1 MDNDIENI
9 TKFNEGYNL
18 AELDN
23 DLALQSIGTIDENS
37 SERLQ
42 FFKEGVI
49 EYEKE
54 KLYEQLKSNDRE
66 LDKDIE
72 IDKN

>member
-1 MDNDIENI
+1 MNNDIENI
-9 TKFNEGYNL
+9 TKFNEGYKL

-23 DLALQSIGTIDENS
+23 DLALQSISTIDENS

-42 FFKEGVI
+42 FFREGVI

-54 KLYEQLKSNDRE
+54 KLYEQLKSNQTD
-66 LDKDIE
+66 
-72 IDKN
+72 IDKEDFSKD

>member
-1 MDNDIENI
+1 MNNDIENI
-9 TKFNEGYNL
+9 TKFNEGYKL

-37 SERLQ
+37 SEQLQ
-42 FFKEGVI
+42 FFREGVI

-54 KLYEQLKSNDRE
+54 KLYEHLRSHDFNHEKYNDFE
-66 LDKDIE
+66 KE
-72 IDKN
+72 